1 MTADMT
7 KAWTIL
13 AALALAGCGALG
25 GTAAPPQ
32 VEAAP
37 AWVNAV
43 PTDVAPTVIPDRWW
57 DAYGSAELAGLIA
70 LARANN
76 PDLAASRE
84 RILQARAQV
93 RAARAGLFPSV
104 DASGGASRRM
114 PGEGLG
120 RNSFDAGFD
129 AAYEVDLWGG
139 TSAGVVSAT
148 ANAQAAAFD
157 ADSATLSLS
166 ADVATA
172 YFQILSLDDRLA
184 SARRILDIARRIQ
197 DLVETQEALGAASG
211 LEVSRQ
217 RGAVAALRASI
228 PALERSRAETVNA
241 LAQLTGTT
249 PGAVSL
255 RATTLEAVRLPVIV
269 PGLPSDLL
277 TRRPDLKAA
286 EAALAAASADVA
298 VARAAM
304 LPSIRLTGGAGYSS
318 GELSALFTPAGFLA
332 SLAAGVAAPLFDAG
346 RLAAQEDRALSA
358 ERQAVEQYRGAILAA
373 FRDVEDALA
382 GVRTLAEIEAARQDA
397 STEAARSYAI
407 AEERYRV
414 GRTDF
419 LDLLDAQR
427 TLFEQEDAL
436 REARLARLNASVAL
450 YKALGG
456 GWSAEVSSRPTP

>member
-1 MTADMT
+1 MRAMT
-7 KAWTIL
+7 KAFPLL
-13 AALALAGCGALG
+13 AALALAGCSSLS
-25 GTAAPPQ
+25 GTAEPPVVVPSQ
-32 VEAAP
+32 GWA
-37 AWVNAV
+37 NAV
-43 PTDVAPTVIPDRWW
+43 ATAAAPTVISQRWW
-57 DAYGSAELAGLIA
+57 ESYGSPELVDLVVQ
-70 LARANN
+70 ARANN

-84 RILQARAQV
+84 RIIQARAQA
-93 RAARAGLFPSV
+93 RAARAGLFPSI
-104 DASGGASRRM
+104 DASGGASRRV

-120 RNSFDAGFD
+120 RNAFDAGFD

-139 TSAGVVSAT
+139 TRADVSSAEAT
-148 ANAQAAAFD
+148 AQATAYQQDAAA
-157 ADSATLSLS
+157 LSLS
-166 ADVATA
+166 ADVATT
-172 YFQILSLDDRLA
+172 YFQVLSLNDRIA
-184 SARRILDIARRIQ
+184 SARRILDIAQRVQ
-197 DLVETQEALGAASG
+197 GLVETQEELGAASG

-217 RGAVAALRASI
+217 RGAVASLRASI
-228 PALERSRAETVNA
+228 PTLERSRAETVNA
-241 LAQLTGTT
+241 LAQLLGTA
-249 PGAVSL
+249 PSAVTV
-255 RATTLEAVRLPVIV
+255 RADTLEAVRLPAIV

-277 TRRPDLKAA
+277 TRRPDLRAA
-286 EAALAAASADVA
+286 EAALSAASADVA

-304 LPSIRLTGGAGYSS
+304 LPAIRLTGGAGYSS
-318 GELSALFTPAGFLA
+318 AELSSLFTPAGFLA
-332 SLAAGVAAPLFDAG
+332 SLAGGLTAPLFDAG

-358 ERQAVEQYRGAILAA
+358 ERQAVEQYRSAIIAA

-397 STEAARSYAI
+397 RDQAAQSYAI

-456 GWSAEVSSRPTP
+456 GWSAEQVSR